1 MNIFF
6 LAEQPMGR
14 RGTATKVMRPLV
26 VYKCSVRVFFVFL
39 SWELTSQEIPRYLL
53 ILKDERAWNA
63 IQIAFNCK
71 IVIKTSGDVPL
82 LIIC

>member
-26 VYKCSVRVFFVFL
+26 VYKCSVRIFFVFL

-53 ILKDERAWNA
+53 ILIAWNA